1 MSHAPQRRSGGAA
14 YRRAMPDDAPSPP
27 PLPGAQQRPAAG
39 DPLCARQVR
48 ARYLDALARGLAHE
62 AAVREA
68 AGLLWALRP
77 SVSPQQAEALAA
89 GMAATMT
96 AP

>member
-1 MSHAPQRRSGGAA
+1 
-14 YRRAMPDDAPSPP
+14 MPDDVP
-27 PLPGAQQRPAAG
+27 PLADAHRPAAE
-39 DPLCARQVR
+39 DLTCARQVR

-77 SVSPQQAEALAA
+77 SVSPRQAEAMAESIAA
-89 GMAATMT
+89 AEAA
-96 AP
+96 AASRGPVGLQVGA

>member
-1 MSHAPQRRSGGAA
+1 
-14 YRRAMPDDAPSPP
+14 MPDDAPS
-27 PLPGAQQRPAAG
+27 LADAHRLATG

-48 ARYLDALARGLAHE
+48 ARYADALARGLAHE

-68 AGLLWALRP
+68 AALLWALRP
-77 SVSPQQAEALAA
+77 SVSPRQAEAMAECIAA
-89 GMAATMT
+89 AAAVA

>member
-1 MSHAPQRRSGGAA
+1 MSE
-14 YRRAMPDDAPSPP
+14 DAPSPP
-27 PLPGAQQRPAAG
+27 PLTGAQHRPATG

-68 AGLLWALRP
+68 AALLWALRP
-77 SVSPQQAEALAA
+77 SVSPRQAEGTAECIAA
-89 GMAATMT
+89 AVAAS
-96 AP
+96 